1 MRIVG
6 TIIALMSMP
15 GRAVKKLSATK
26 PVRRATNV
34 TIEATL
40 LQRAKTLRV
49 NLSRAAEDG
58 LSRAV
63 ATRQSE
69 IWLEENRAALDS
81 STAYVEANGLPLAR
95 FRNF

>member
-6 TIIALMSMP
+6 AIIAFVSMP
-15 GRAVKKLSATK
+15 VRAVKKLSAMK
-26 PVRRATNV
+26 PVRKATNV
-34 TIEATL
+34 TIEAAL
-40 LQRAKTLRV
+40 LQHAKTLRV

-69 IWLEENRAALDS
+69 IWVEENRAALDS
-81 STAYVEANGLPLAR
+81 SNTYVDANGLPLAR